1 MYEIQ
6 LFGRLEVRTRGVRL
20 TGHDFG
26 GDKPRQ
32 ILALLAL
39 RGDLHGEELSELLW
53 SGRPP
58 AGHQTTVEGYVSLL
72 RHRLDPA
79 GDTRDSAITS
89 RDGGYSLV
97 AERVRVDVA
106 RFDELVAAAEGR
118 PAERALRPL
127 TAAAHLAGRPLLEDV
142 EHPEWAAEARE
153 VYRARLV
160 TTLLDAG
167 GLALAAGEARKA
179 LDLAERAVGIDPV
192 AERGWVITI
201 AAHRALGDRLA
212 ALRAYDLCRRR
223 LADLL
228 GVEPSA
234 ETRALFLELLR
245 YDGADS
251 AVDGAVAAVLAA
263 AGEAHRPGSVT
274 GLLRRAAE
282 LAAAAG

>member
-20 TGHDFG
+20 TGQDFG
-26 GDKPRQ
+26 GEKPRQ

-39 RGDLHGEELSELLW
+39 RGETNGAELAELLW

-58 AGHQTTVEGYVSLL
+58 AGHRTTVEGYVSLL

-79 GDTRDSAITS
+79 GDSRDSAITS
-89 RDGGYSLV
+89 RDGGYALV
-97 AERVRVDVA
+97 DERVRVDVA
-106 RFDELVAAAEGR
+106 RFDELVAAASGR
-118 PAERALRPL
+118 TAGRALRPL

-153 VYRARLV
+153 RYRTRLV

-167 GLALAAGEARKA
+167 GLALAAGEPSTA
-179 LDLAERAVGIDPV
+179 LELAGRAVDIDPV
-192 AERGWVITI
+192 AERGWAITM
-201 AAHRALGDRLA
+201 AAHRSLGDRVA

-223 LADLL
+223 LAEDL

-245 YDGADS
+245 YDGSDP
-251 AVDGAVAAVLAA
+251 AVDGAVAAILAA
-263 AGEAHRPGSVT
+263 AGEAHRPGTVAD
-274 GLLRRAAE
+274 LLRRAAE
-282 LAAAAG
+282 LAARPQ